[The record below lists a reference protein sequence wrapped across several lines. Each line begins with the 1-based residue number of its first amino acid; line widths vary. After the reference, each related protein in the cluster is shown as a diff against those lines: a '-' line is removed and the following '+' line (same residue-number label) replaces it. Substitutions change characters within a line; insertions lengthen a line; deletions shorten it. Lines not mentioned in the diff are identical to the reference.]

1 VVLQSR
7 SLSADLEEAARQRL
21 AGAAVAADRLLESHL
36 GGLLERYH
44 SVSETPELRAN
55 LEVGHQPTLQY
66 FARRLAEREGAS
78 AVVFLDA
85 DGWPAAVGGDPDLA
99 AAMLED
105 RQASRHTDSSL
116 ALDYRARVF
125 AVAEV
130 RIQTAGGPVG
140 WLLAAHPIADET
152 LALWSDLSGAD
163 VAFVPIP
170 DAPVGRL
177 DRAARTVGD
186 LELRVSS
193 TLEAERSALDRARR
207 ELLTGGAF
215 ALALAFGLSLL
226 VSRGL
231 VRPIRRIQDATGPIG
246 RGELGVRLPVGR
258 DDEIGDVSRAFNLML
273 ERLEDTL
280 SALRRSRSRLAN
292 AQHLARIGSWS
303 LDPETGEIQ
312 TSDELRRI
320 LALRPGDGPVPQHEI
335 LARVHPADRARLR
348 EALRCCTQEA
358 TPFRLDQRSVPLN
371 GAERFLHWRAEVVLS
386 EGAPRVEGTVQDITE
401 RKLVEEQVRY
411 LANHDALTG
420 LGNRRVFCELLQA
433 SIQSARAQGS
443 FVGVLLVDLD
453 EFKLVND
460 TFGHSEGDRLL
471 RSVAQQLVDGVRA
484 IAPRARFDDEIAPS
498 IARLGGD
505 EFGILLPRI
514 ERPEDAGRAAQY
526 LLRRISQ
533 PIELDGHELVVSG
546 SVGIATW
553 PADGDDF
560 ETLLRNCDTAMYHA
574 KSRGRNNYQFYAEAM
589 NAVVLKRLLLENKLR
604 QAIEC
609 EELELEFQPKVE
621 LSSGRVRG
629 FEALARWRDP
639 EFGVVSPS
647 DFIPL
652 AEEAGLID
660 AIGDWVMGAGIEHL
674 RRWSEDEDLAELR
687 LAVNLS
693 NRQLEDAGLP
703 ARIAGLLEEA
713 GVDAR
718 CLDLEITETALM
730 SGDPAVAEGLERLRA
745 LGAGIS
751 LDDFGTGYSSLS
763 HLRRLPIDVLKI
775 DRSFVT
781 QVETDADDAALL
793 GAIVSMAKVMRL
805 RVVAEGVETEG
816 QLSVL
821 RELGC
826 DEIQGNLM
834 SPPVVVADV
843 ARVKCEIETA
853 MRKQRA
859 RRGSRGSR

>member
-1 VVLQSR
+1 MLQSG
-7 SLSADLEEAARQRL
+7 SLSRDLEKAARQRL
-21 AGAAVAADRLLESHL
+21 ARAAVAAERLLDSHL
-36 GGLLERYH
+36 EGLLERYH

-55 LEVGHQPTLQY
+55 LEAGHEPTLRY
-66 FARRLAEREGAS
+66 FASRLAELEGAS
-78 AVVFLDA
+78 VVVFLDA
-85 DGWPAAVGGDPDLA
+85 DGWPATIAGDSDLA
-99 AAMLED
+99 ARVLET
-105 RQASRHTDSSL
+105 RGVSRRVGGAF
-116 ALDYRARVF
+116 ALDYQARAFGVA
-125 AVAEV
+125 AVP
-130 RIQTAGGPVG
+130 IQTAERPLG
-140 WLLAAHPIADET
+140 WLLAAQPIADET
-152 LALWSDLSGAD
+152 LALWSDLSGVD
-163 VAFVPIP
+163 VAFVPTQE
-170 DAPVGRL
+170 APVGRL
-177 DRAARTVGD
+177 DRAARRVGD

-193 TLEAERSALDRARR
+193 TLEAERRALAQARR

-231 VRPIRRIQDATGPIG
+231 VRPIRRIQDATEPIG

-273 ERLEDTL
+273 ERLEGTL
-280 SALRRSRSRLAN
+280 SELRQSRSRLAN

-312 TSDELRRI
+312 ASDELRRI
-320 LALRPGDGPVPQHEI
+320 LALRPGDGPVQQHEI
-335 LARVHPADRARLR
+335 LARVHPDDRVRLR
-348 EALRCCTQEA
+348 EALERCTREA
-358 TPFRLDQRSVPLN
+358 TPFQLDQRSVPLN
-371 GAERFLHWRAEVVLS
+371 GAERFLHWRAEVALS
-386 EGAPRVEGTVQDITE
+386 EGALRVEGTLQDITE

-411 LANHDALTG
+411 LANHDTLTG
-420 LGNRRVFCELLQA
+420 LGNRRLFHSLLRA
-433 SIQSARAQGS
+433 SIQEARAQGS
-443 FVGVLLVDLD
+443 LVGVLLIDLD
-453 EFKLVND
+453 EFKLIND

-471 RSVAQQLVDGVRA
+471 RAVAQRLVEGIRA
-484 IAPRARFDDEIAPS
+484 IGPHGRSDDGIAPS

-505 EFGILLPRI
+505 EFTILLPRI
-514 ERPEDAGRAAQY
+514 EAPEEVARAARS

-533 PIELDGHELVVSG
+533 PIELDGRELVVSG

-553 PADGDDF
+553 PEDGDDG

-574 KSRGRNNYQFYAEAM
+574 KSRGRNSYQFYSEAM
-589 NAVVLKRLLLENKLR
+589 NRVVLKRLLLENKLR

-609 EELELEFQPKVE
+609 EELELQFQPKVE
-621 LSSGRVRG
+621 LASSRVRG
-629 FEALARWRDP
+629 LEALARWRDP
-639 EFGVVSPS
+639 EFGVVPPS

-660 AIGDWVMGAGIEHL
+660 AIGDWVLRAGIEHL
-674 RRWSEDEDLAELR
+674 RRWSEDAELAELQ
-687 LAVNLS
+687 LSVNLS

-703 ARIAGLLEEA
+703 DRIARLLEEA
-713 GVDAR
+713 GVEAR
-718 CLDLEITETALM
+718 RLDLEITESALM
-730 SGDPAVAEGLERLRA
+730 SGDPNVTAGLERLRT

-775 DRSFVT
+775 DRAFVN

-805 RVVAEGVETEG
+805 RTVAEGVETEG
-816 QLSVL
+816 QLKLL

-843 ARVKCEIETA
+843 ARVKREIETA
-853 MRKQRA
+853 MRKRRSQRGP
-859 RRGSRGSR
+859 RHSP